1 MNRIPILKLRSILIA
16 SIQTELTDEE
26 ATAFQ
31 SDLLH
36 KNADSQAKGIVIDVS
51 VLDVIDSYM
60 AKILNDLT
68 RAVRLQGSD
77 VVLCGVQPAVAST
90 LLDMG
95 MILSDIDTFLSLEH
109 AFDFLL
115 ARREALG

>member
-36 KNADSQAKGIVIDVS
+36 RNADSQAKGIVIDVS
-51 VLDVIDSYM
+51 ILDVIDSYM
-60 AKILNDLT
+60 AKGLNDLT
-68 RAVRLQGSD
+68 RAVRLQGSE

-95 MILSDIDTFLSLEH
+95 MILSDIDTFLSLDH
-109 AFDFLL
+109 AFDFLVSR
-115 ARREALG
+115 AEALG

>member
-16 SIQTELTDEE
+16 SIQTELTDDE
-26 ATAFQ
+26 ATVFQ
-31 SDLLH
+31 SDLLNT
-36 KNADSQAKGIVIDVS
+36 NADSQAKGIVIDVS

-60 AKILNDLT
+60 AKVLNDLT
-68 RAVRLQGSD
+68 QAVRLQGSE

-95 MILSDIDTFLSLEH
+95 MILSDIDTFLSLDH
-109 AFDFLL
+109 AFNYLTSQ
-115 ARREALG
+115 AEVVG

>member
-1 MNRIPILKLRSILIA
+1 MNQIPILKLRSILIA

-26 ATAFQ
+26 ATTFQ
-31 SDLLH
+31 SDLLVS
-36 KNADSQAKGIVIDVS
+36 NAESQAKGIVIDVS

-60 AKILNDLT
+60 AKVLTDLT
-68 RAVRLQGSD
+68 RAVRLQGSQ

-95 MILSDIDTFLSLEH
+95 MVLSDIDTFLSLDH
-109 AFDFLL
+109 AFDYLTS
-115 ARREALG
+115 ASDAEI